1 MKCRSSDPS
10 RTRVSEPDFS
20 VRPMTG
26 RDAATVL
33 RIYQSGLDGGDASFE
48 TEAPRW
54 QSWDERHLPDH
65 RLVAVIATGE
75 LLGWVA
81 LGRVSDRRAYA
92 GVGEVSVY
100 VDAGRRRRGVARS
113 LLRAAIRSSEEAG
126 IWTLQAA
133 VFPENEGSIRL
144 FRSSGFRVVG
154 RRERIGRHAGRWR
167 DVLLLER
174 RSEFVV

>member
-1 MKCRSSDPS
+1 MGCNGGLTLKG
-10 RTRVSEPDFS
+10 VSEPDFS
-20 VRPMTG
+20 VRPMTA
-26 RDAATVL
+26 RDAAGVL
-33 RIYQSGLDGGDASFE
+33 RIYRSGLDGRDASFE

-54 QSWDERHLPDH
+54 QSWDDRHLADH
-65 RLVAVIATGE
+65 RFVAAIATGE

-81 LGRVSDRRAYA
+81 LARVSDRRAYA

-100 VDAGRRRRGVARS
+100 VGASRRRRGVARS

-126 IWTLQAA
+126 FWTLQAV

-144 FRSSGFRVVG
+144 FLSNGFRLVG

-174 RSEFVV
+174 RSDHVV